1 MFQIRR
7 FIVSKLSISEGF
19 FQLMQDLNDQQ
30 IELPQES
37 EEYSLDFNVPSQSG
51 DKLERLEDEDKHKF
65 DAEKGIDFLQGKNL
79 FAYDE
84 SVNKYKALEGSAFLT
99 CHSLV
104 QMTEK
109 SYKPIPHLTVDFYT
123 ESEDIANASEFIHE
137 PDRNEDIGSKSKKES
152 VKDRNKVIL
161 ENTKENSIV
170 FIDGPLVGS
179 QTTSLSLKLVEG
191 LRQKGCTPIFF
202 VKNSDS
208 SMVIDNSKDLRKKF
222 NSDIHWA
229 NEQLDSGYR
238 TDFYKYVDQ
247 ENRANAKVF
256 CYIKAFKSSPQRVEL
271 PVGVY
276 EENKHQIEDLMG
288 LIYYLMI
295 AHGDEK
301 PQVRPVAIAE
311 DYARS
316 VIDMIDLEKF
326 METRVTPT
334 MNEDR
339 GLEGGDQPW

>member
-1 MFQIRR
+1 MWNGE
-7 FIVSKLSISEGF
+7 VVMSKLSVSEGF
-19 FQLMQDLNDQQ
+19 FQLMEDLNDQK
-30 IELPQES
+30 IELPRKS
-37 EEYSLDFNVPSQSG
+37 EDYSLEFSVPSQSG
-51 DKLERLEDEDKHKF
+51 DKLERLENEGKHKF
-65 DAEKGIDFLQGKNL
+65 DSDKGIDFLKGKTL

-109 SYKPIPHLTVDFYT
+109 TYKPIPHLTVDFYT
-123 ESEDIANASEFIHE
+123 KSTDIADASEFIQE
-137 PDRNEDIGSKSKKES
+137 PDVNEDIGSKSKKES

-170 FIDGPLVGS
+170 FIDGPLVGA

-191 LRQKGCTPIFF
+191 LRKKGCTPIFF

-208 SMVIDNSKDLRKKF
+208 SMVTDYRTDLRKKF

-229 NEQLDSGYR
+229 NEKLSTGSR
-238 TDFYKYVDQ
+238 TDFYKYIDQ
-247 ENRANAKVF
+247 ENSSNAKVF
-256 CYIKAFKSSPQRVEL
+256 CYIKPFEASPQRVEL

-276 EENKHQIEDLMG
+276 EENKHQIDDLMG
-288 LIYYLMI
+288 LVYYLMI

-301 PQVRPVAIAE
+301 PQVRTIAIAE